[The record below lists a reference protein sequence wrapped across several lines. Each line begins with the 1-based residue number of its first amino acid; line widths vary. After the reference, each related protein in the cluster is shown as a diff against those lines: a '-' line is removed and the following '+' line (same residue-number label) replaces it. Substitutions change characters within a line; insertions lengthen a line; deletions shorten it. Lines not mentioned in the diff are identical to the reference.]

1 MYQNIIKIKKQSAI
15 SKKFEEKIISSEQMY
30 KIENI
35 GHNKFGMKKML
46 MMENAGFGV
55 AEFILKKFKNKKLEN
70 FKILAVCGTGN
81 NGGDAM
87 VAARHLASLN
97 LNIRV
102 ILLGDPTSI
111 KTDEASTNFQVI
123 NKMNRTIDLVKLKN
137 IDTKIKKDILD
148 ADIVID
154 GIFGTGIKGD
164 ILNPHLSIIKLINK
178 SKAYIISVDIP
189 SGLNPDNG
197 ETVSQCIKADTTI
210 TFHRIK
216 SGLIN
221 NDQYTGNLILKKI
234 GIPIETEE
242 GLI

>member
-1 MYQNIIKIKKQSAI
+1 MYQNTIKIKKQNII

-35 GHNKFGMKKML
+35 GHNKFGMKKIL
-46 MMENAGFGV
+46 MMENAGFGI

-70 FKILAVCGTGN
+70 FKILAICGTGN

-97 LNIRV
+97 LNLKV
-102 ILLGDPTSI
+102 ILLGDPASI
-111 KTDEASTNFQVI
+111 KTDEASTNYQII
-123 NKMNRTIDLVKLKN
+123 NKMNRTIELVKLKN
-137 IDTKIKKDILD
+137 IDTKIKKEILD

-178 SKAYIISVDIP
+178 STGYVISVDIP

-221 NDQYTGNLILKKI
+221 NYQYTGNLILKKI
-234 GIPIETEE
+234 GIPIETEK
-242 GLI
+242 GLV

>member
-1 MYQNIIKIKKQSAI
+1 MYQNIIKIKKPSGI

-35 GHNKFGMKKML
+35 GHNKFGMKKIL
-46 MMENAGFGV
+46 MMENAGFGI

-70 FKILAVCGTGN
+70 FKILAICGTGN

-97 LNIRV
+97 LNLKV
-102 ILLGDPTSI
+102 ILLGDPASI
-111 KTDEASTNFQVI
+111 KTDEASTNYQII
-123 NKMNRTIDLVKLKN
+123 NKMNRTIELVKLKN
-137 IDTKIKKDILD
+137 IDTKIKKEILD

-178 SKAYIISVDIP
+178 STGYVISVDIP

-221 NDQYTGNLILKKI
+221 NYQYTGNLILKKI

>member
-197 ETVSQCIKADTTI
+197 EIVSQCINADTTI

>member
-1 MYQNIIKIKKQSAI
+1 MYQNIIKIKKPSAI

>member
-1 MYQNIIKIKKQSAI
+1 
-15 SKKFEEKIISSEQMY
+15 
-30 KIENI
+30 
-35 GHNKFGMKKML
+35 
-46 MMENAGFGV
+46 
-55 AEFILKKFKNKKLEN
+55 
-70 FKILAVCGTGN
+70 
-81 NGGDAM
+81 

-97 LNIRV
+97 LNLKV
-102 ILLGDPTSI
+102 ILLGDPASI
-111 KTDEASTNFQVI
+111 KTDEASTNYQII
-123 NKMNRTIDLVKLKN
+123 NKMNRTIELVKLKN
-137 IDTKIKKDILD
+137 IDTKIKKDIFD

-178 SKAYIISVDIP
+178 STGYVISVDIP

-221 NDQYTGNLILKKI
+221 NYQYTGNLILKKI

>member
-1 MYQNIIKIKKQSAI
+1 MYQNITKIKKQSTI

-35 GHNKFGMKKML
+35 GQNKFGMKKML

-111 KTDEASTNFQVI
+111 KTDEASSNFQVI
-123 NKMNRTIDLVKLKN
+123 NKMNRTINLVKLKN
-137 IDTKIKKDILD
+137 IDTKIKKDLLD

-242 GLI
+242 GLV

>member
-1 MYQNIIKIKKQSAI
+1 MYQNIIKIKKQSEI

-102 ILLGDPTSI
+102 ILLGDPTAI

-123 NKMNRTIDLVKLKN
+123 NKMNRTINLVKLKN

>member
-35 GHNKFGMKKML
+35 GHNKFGMKKIL
-46 MMENAGFGV
+46 MMENAGFGI

-70 FKILAVCGTGN
+70 FKILAICGTGN

-97 LNIRV
+97 LNLKV
-102 ILLGDPTSI
+102 ILLGDPASI
-111 KTDEASTNFQVI
+111 KTDEASTNYQII
-123 NKMNRTIDLVKLKN
+123 NKMNRTIELVKLKN
-137 IDTKIKKDILD
+137 IDTKIKKEILD

-178 SKAYIISVDIP
+178 STGYVISVDIP

-216 SGLIN
+216 SGLIIN
-221 NDQYTGNLILKKI
+221 YQYTGNLILKKI
-234 GIPIETEE
+234 GIPIETEK
-242 GLI
+242 GLV

>member
-1 MYQNIIKIKKQSAI
+1 
-15 SKKFEEKIISSEQMY
+15 
-30 KIENI
+30 
-35 GHNKFGMKKML
+35 
-46 MMENAGFGV
+46 
-55 AEFILKKFKNKKLEN
+55 
-70 FKILAVCGTGN
+70 
-81 NGGDAM
+81 
-87 VAARHLASLN
+87 
-97 LNIRV
+97 
-102 ILLGDPTSI
+102 
-111 KTDEASTNFQVI
+111 
-123 NKMNRTIDLVKLKN
+123 MNRTIELIILKN
-137 IDTKIKKDILD
+137 IDTEIKKDILN

-164 ILNPHLSIIKLINK
+164 ILNPHLTIIKLINK
-178 SKAYIISVDIP
+178 SKGYIISVDIP

-242 GLI
+242 GVI

>member
-123 NKMNRTIDLVKLKN
+123 NKMNRTINLVKLKN

>member
-1 MYQNIIKIKKQSAI
+1 MYQNTIKIKKQNII

-35 GHNKFGMKKML
+35 GHNKFGMKKIL
-46 MMENAGFGV
+46 MMENAGFGI

-70 FKILAVCGTGN
+70 FKILAICGTGN

-97 LNIRV
+97 LNLKV
-102 ILLGDPTSI
+102 ILLGDPASI
-111 KTDEASTNFQVI
+111 KTDEASTNYQII
-123 NKMNRTIDLVKLKN
+123 NKMNRTIELVKLKN
-137 IDTKIKKDILD
+137 IDTKIKKEILD

-154 GIFGTGIKGD
+154 GIFGTAIKGD

-178 SKAYIISVDIP
+178 STGYVISVDIP

-221 NDQYTGNLILKKI
+221 NYQYTGNLILKKI
-234 GIPIETEE
+234 GIPIETEK
-242 GLI
+242 GLV

>member
-111 KTDEASTNFQVI
+111 KTDEASTN
-123 NKMNRTIDLVKLKN
+123 
-137 IDTKIKKDILD
+137 
-148 ADIVID
+148 
-154 GIFGTGIKGD
+154 
-164 ILNPHLSIIKLINK
+164 
-178 SKAYIISVDIP
+178 
-189 SGLNPDNG
+189 
-197 ETVSQCIKADTTI
+197 
-210 TFHRIK
+210 
-216 SGLIN
+216 
-221 NDQYTGNLILKKI
+221 
-234 GIPIETEE
+234 
-242 GLI
+242 

>member
-1 MYQNIIKIKKQSAI
+1 KKQSEI

-97 LNIRV
+97 LNIRI
-102 ILLGDPTSI
+102 ILLGDPTLI

-221 NDQYTGNLILKKI
+221 NDQYTGDLILKKI

>member
-70 FKILAVCGTGN
+70 FEILAVCGTGN

-102 ILLGDPTSI
+102 ILLGDPTLI